1 MYYVAIALFLV
12 TESQNEKN
20 IPCTYTVHVVMYEKM
35 TYFYISRYTPGTGPV
50 VRETCDDC
58 GFRYNVGGPVWAEP
72 MHSPEF
78 VQAVI
83 DSVEKERGR
92 FNTAKRIVG
101 MLSVVKE
108 ELHDIPFYYTTEGL
122 CTVLHCEMISFPVL
136 RYSC

>member
-1 MYYVAIALFLV
+1 MYCAAIALFLLQRA
-12 TESQNEKN
+12 TMNRY
-20 IPCTYTVHVVMYEKM
+20 TYTVVHVVLYEK
-35 TYFYISRYTPGTGPV
+35 TTLSISRYTPGTGPV
-50 VRETCDDC
+50 VKETCDDC
-58 GFRYNVGGPVWAEP
+58 GFRYNVGGPVWAES

-78 VQAVI
+78 VQTVI

-122 CTVLHCEMISFPVL
+122 CTVLHCEMMSFPVL
-136 RYSC
+136 RYSF